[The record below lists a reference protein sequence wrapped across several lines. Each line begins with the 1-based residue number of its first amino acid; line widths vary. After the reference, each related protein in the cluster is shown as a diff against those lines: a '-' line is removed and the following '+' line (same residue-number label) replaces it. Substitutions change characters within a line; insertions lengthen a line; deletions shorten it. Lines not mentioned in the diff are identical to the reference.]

1 MTASLATHRAPAV
14 AGQFYPA
21 EPKRLA
27 QTVRGYLAQATQASQ
42 RTVRAPKALIVPHA
56 GYPYSGPVAASA
68 YAQLA
73 GARDTLQRV
82 VLFGP
87 SHRVGFRGLALCG
100 VDYYDTPLGAIEIDH
115 ASDAQL
121 LALPQVHELPEAHRY
136 EHSLEVQLPF
146 LQIVLSTFR
155 LLPFSVG
162 DATADEVAAVLD
174 LVWGGP
180 ETLILISTDLSHY
193 HEYESARVLD
203 QRTTAA
209 IEALRDDALDSE
221 SACGR
226 VALRGMLRV
235 ARARG
240 LTIQT
245 LDLRNS
251 GDTSGMREQVVGY
264 GAYAVVAPHDTKM

>member
-1 MTASLATHRAPAV
+1 MKPQSATHRKAAV

-21 EPKRLA
+21 DPARLE
-27 QTVRGYLAQATQASQ
+27 QTIRNYLTQVSRALLQ
-42 RTVRAPKALIVPHA
+42 KYAPKALIVPHA
-56 GYPYSGPVAASA
+56 GYPYSGPIAASA

-73 GARDTLQRV
+73 KVRNSVQKV

-87 SHRVGFRGLALCG
+87 SHRVAFRGLALCG
-100 VDYYDTPLGAIEIDH
+100 ADYYDTPLGAIEVDH
-115 ASDAQL
+115 SLDAAL
-121 LALPQVHELPEAHRY
+121 LALPQVAEIPEAHRD

-146 LQIVLSTFR
+146 LQIVLSKFQ

-162 DATADEVAAVLD
+162 DASPNEVAEVLD

-180 ETLILISTDLSHY
+180 ETLILISSDLSHY
-193 HEYESARVLD
+193 QDYETARVLD

-209 IEALRDDALDSE
+209 IEALRDDALDAG

-226 VALRGMLRV
+226 VALRGILRA
-235 ARARG
+235 ARARS
-240 LTIQT
+240 LAIKT

-251 GDTSGMREQVVGY
+251 GDTAGTRDQVVGY
-264 GAYAVVAPHDTKM
+264 GAYFIAQDVTQ